1 MWPACVCLCGCELL
15 RVNRWHNCI
24 KGWSFLASTTW
35 GMDTPSKFSVCE
47 CDLGSGVSCKPP
59 LGVRWVVQPAECGD
73 LCGQRWFTA
82 SCILPRPADL
92 GHTQMLLQAI
102 FNSPVVA
109 YARDLCFWWQ
119 RNDRCIPWFICGVRL
134 HIYRRL
140 RLGVPQFVLFLTSPL
155 KSGIDLLT
163 SCMSTLTIHCYDMSP
178 PTVELSPLSCRPQR
192 DGCFQQ

>member
-1 MWPACVCLCGCELL
+1 MCGYNGHSIAQISVSASVWPACVCFCGCELW
-15 RVNRWHNCI
+15 RVKRWHNCI

-82 SCILPRPADL
+82 SCVLPRPADL

-102 FNSPVVA
+102 FNSPVIT
-109 YARDLCFWWQ
+109 YAGDLCFWWQ

-140 RLGVPQFVLFLTSPL
+140 RSAVPRFVLFLPHLWSLALICWLAACPL
-155 KSGIDLLT
+155 
-163 SCMSTLTIHCYDMSP
+163 
-178 PTVELSPLSCRPQR
+178 
-192 DGCFQQ
+192 